1 MVKVSNSFEELL
13 RDAGFSVVDG
23 EADYN
28 IPDGEEK
35 LHVLLEIMMPK
46 TLACVEE
53 AEAAIAELEKVTDKN
68 SESYAQLS
76 EHAALI
82 NERIEK
88 IKSLA
93 DKISKEI
100 KGNQMK

>member
-13 RDAGFSVVDG
+13 RDACFRFVDG
-23 EADYN
+23 EVDYN

-35 LHVLLEIMMPK
+35 FRALLKIMMAK
-46 TLACVEE
+46 TVACVEE

-88 IKSLA
+88 IKSLS

-100 KGNQMK
+100 R